1 MGRLVWGAAGMVA
14 AAMVWQS
21 QASAQTHVTFWQFS
35 TREADIAAW
44 KGAIAAFE
52 KQDPDV
58 VVDMEIVPW
67 AEQQQRLVNAVTTGG
82 LPDVS
87 MLGNDVVS
95 QFQALGA
102 LASLDSYMAA
112 YGAAKGYDVAGDIWA
127 GDADYYHI
135 AGHWWGTPIAV
146 ETRVLYYRKDLMRKV
161 GLDPAAPPQTWDSML
176 HAAGALTHGLGGKV
190 YGWGAP
196 MGLDYFTVQTFMSVY
211 LGYGARMLDADGH
224 CGFDSPEFR
233 AALDTY
239 THAYLDGDSHPDSPN
254 MDGGTFRRNFLDGRF
269 AMLIDSPELYRDVRR
284 ENPAWAADLGVA
296 PVPAGPKGRFGFLGG
311 WPLVLWNTSEHK
323 DAAAKWM
330 LFASR
335 PEGGLKALATDAGFL
350 PGSRKLAQAAPWD
363 RPPYDLVV
371 AQLRDAKPY
380 QYPSEA
386 IPQMGQIEVDTMQ
399 KAVQAVALKQQTVAE
414 ASKALCSAMGEV
426 LAR

>member
-1 MGRLVWGAAGMVA
+1 MRRLVWGAAAIVA
-14 AAMVWQS
+14 ATLAWQS
-21 QASAQTHVTFWQFS
+21 SASAQTHVTFWQFS

-44 KGAIAAFE
+44 RGAITAFE
-52 KQDPDV
+52 KQDPDI
-58 VVDMEIVPW
+58 VVDMQIVPW
-67 AEQQQRLVNAVTTGG
+67 AEHQQRLVNAVTTGG

-95 QFQALGA
+95 P
-102 LASLDSYMAA
+102 LDAYMAA
-112 YGAAKGYDVAGDIWA
+112 YSKAKGYDLTADIWS

-135 AGHWWGTPIAV
+135 AGHWWGAPIAV
-146 ETRVLYYRKDLMRKV
+146 ETRVLYYRKDLMRQV
-161 GLDPAAPPQTWDSML
+161 GLDPATPPQSWDDML
-176 HAAGALTHGLGGKV
+176 RAAGALTRGLGGKV

-211 LGYGARMLDADGH
+211 LGYGARLLDADGH
-224 CGFDSPEFR
+224 CGFDSPQFR
-233 AALDTY
+233 TALATY
-239 THAYLDGDSHPDSPN
+239 TKAYLDGDSHPDSPS

-269 AMLIDSPELYRDVRR
+269 AMLIDSPDLYRDVGR
-284 ENPAWAADLGVA
+284 EKPSWAKDLGIA
-296 PVPAGPKGRFGFLGG
+296 MVPAGPSGRFGFLGG

-335 PEGGLKALATDAGFL
+335 PEGGLGSLSAEAGFL
-350 PGSRKLAQAAPWD
+350 PGSRKLAGAAPWD

-371 AQLRDAKPY
+371 AQLKDAKPY

-386 IPQMGQIEVDTMQ
+386 IPQMGQLEVDTIQ

-414 ASKALCSAMGEV
+414 ASKALCGAINET